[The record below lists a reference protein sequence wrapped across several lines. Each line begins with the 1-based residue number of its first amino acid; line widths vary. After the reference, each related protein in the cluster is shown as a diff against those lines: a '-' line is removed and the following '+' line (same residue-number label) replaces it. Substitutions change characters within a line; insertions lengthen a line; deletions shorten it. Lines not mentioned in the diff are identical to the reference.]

1 MSCFSASVDI
11 LRGALTMGLILM
23 SFFQLI
29 MVVGLISLS
38 FAAVRTLMPCSRD
51 FSTFLRRIMGYVM
64 VIRELEFRIIVTFL
78 GGIDYISLRY
88 TRGASLNCSM

>member
-1 MSCFSASVDI
+1 
-11 LRGALTMGLILM
+11 
-23 SFFQLI
+23 
-29 MVVGLISLS
+29 
-38 FAAVRTLMPCSRD
+38 
-51 FSTFLRRIMGYVM
+51 MGYVM